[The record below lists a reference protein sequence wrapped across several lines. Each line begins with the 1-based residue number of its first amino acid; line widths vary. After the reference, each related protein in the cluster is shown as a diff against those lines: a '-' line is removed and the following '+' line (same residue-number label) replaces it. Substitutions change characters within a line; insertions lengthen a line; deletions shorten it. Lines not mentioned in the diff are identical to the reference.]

1 MMPNNRFHD
10 MQNDGE
16 RLRQRKEKLKT
27 HPMSAAEAARLICE
41 VHTHVID
48 GRVWVDFSAPPD
60 FTKLDGDLYHEA
72 WRVLRRLA
80 GL

>member
-1 MMPNNRFHD
+1 MPNNRFRE
-10 MQNDGE
+10 MQDEGG
-16 RLRQRKEKLKT
+16 RTRRRKQNLKT
-27 HPMSAAEAARLICE
+27 HPMSPAEAARIVCE
-41 VHTHVID
+41 AHTFVRD
-48 GRVWVDFSAPPD
+48 GKSWVNFEVPPD